1 MMPEMDG
8 IAMCKGI
15 KENMNTSHIPVILL
29 TAKDSIQDKEEGYDS
44 GADSYLTKPF
54 SAKLL
59 RSRIKNLLEMRKRL
73 ARQIVENVPSTVV
86 KNTEKR
92 QSTSSPHPQLNRLD
106 EAFLSKLTSL
116 IEDNLDVEKIDTA
129 FMIDCMNMS
138 YSAFYRKVKALTE
151 LSPNEFVRKIKLR
164 NSAHLLLTGEHN
176 VSEAA
181 SMTGFNNMAHFRDCF
196 KKRIWHSSIR
206 ISETI

>member
-1 MMPEMDG
+1 M
-8 IAMCKGI
+8 
-15 KENMNTSHIPVILL
+15 
-29 TAKDSIQDKEEGYDS
+29 
-44 GADSYLTKPF
+44 
-54 SAKLL
+54 
-59 RSRIKNLLEMRKRL
+59 EMRKRL
-73 ARQIVENVPSTVV
+73 ARQIEENVPSTVV

-196 KKRIWHSSIR
+196 KKEYGIPP
-206 ISETI
+206 SEYQKRYRQG